1 MKITVKKRYICP
13 ASEVFEMEGNDVLLA
28 GSVLHNGGYAG
39 ETTNEE
45 DPEDEEEENSG
56 IEVGAPALYE
66 RYKVEW

>member
-45 DPEDEEEENSG
+45 DPEDEALHILGNSILPSG
-56 IEVGAPALYE
+56 LYFGVGGP
-66 RYKVEW
+66 